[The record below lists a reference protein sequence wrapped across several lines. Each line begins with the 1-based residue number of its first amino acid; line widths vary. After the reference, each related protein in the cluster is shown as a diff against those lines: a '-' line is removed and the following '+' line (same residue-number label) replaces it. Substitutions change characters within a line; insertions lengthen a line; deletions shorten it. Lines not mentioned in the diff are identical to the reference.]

1 MYAKIVDGALAK
13 YPYSLAE
20 MRAENPKVEISDA
33 PSDATLALCS
43 AKRATLG
50 PAPIK
55 SSRTH
60 TFERTFFD
68 NTDGS
73 VQIVY
78 EAHELSRGLAEF
90 NMRDARNSA
99 LTRCDW
105 VITRA
110 FEDGTPVPAAY
121 LAYRQALRDL
131 PSQPGFPYDYV
142 WPQEPGSS
150 QA

>member
-1 MYAKIVDGALAK
+1 MYAKIVDGALVK
-13 YPYSLAE
+13 YPYSLEE
-20 MRAENPKVEISDA
+20 MRADNLDLEVLDA

-43 AKRATLG
+43 ARRATMG
-50 PAPIK
+50 PAPTK

-60 TFERTFFD
+60 SFSLSFSD
-68 NTDGS
+68 NADGS
-73 VQIVY
+73 VEIVY
-78 EAHELSRGLAEF
+78 AASELARGLAEF

-110 FEDGTPVPAAY
+110 YEEGAPVPAAY

-142 WPQEPGSS
+142 WPQDP

>member
-13 YPYSLAE
+13 YPYSVE
-20 MRAENPKVEISDA
+20 DMRAEYPDVWVSEEPTDEE
-33 PSDATLALCS
+33 LASCS
-43 AKRATLG
+43 AKRAVMG
-50 PAPIK
+50 PNPTQ

-60 TFERTFFD
+60 SFSISAVNND
-68 NTDGS
+68 QGDVS
-73 VQIVY
+73 IVLVP
-78 EAHELSRGLAEF
+78 HELDRQLAEF

-110 FEDGTPVPAAY
+110 YEEGAPVPAAY

-142 WPQEPGSS
+142 WPQDPR
-150 QA
+150 A

>member
-1 MYAKIVDGALAK
+1 MYAKIVDGALVK
-13 YPYSLAE
+13 YPYSLEE
-20 MRAENPKVEISDA
+20 MRADNPNVEVSDT
-33 PSDATLALCS
+33 PSDATLFVCS
-43 AKRATLG
+43 AKRAIRG
-50 PAPIK
+50 PAPTQ

-60 TFERTFFD
+60 SFILSFLD
-68 NTDGS
+68 KTDGS
-73 VQIVY
+73 VEIIY
-78 EAHELSRGLAEF
+78 AARELDRRLAEF

-110 FEDGTPVPAAY
+110 FEEGNPVPAAY

-142 WPQEPGSS
+142 WPQEPSL
-150 QA
+150 

>member
-1 MYAKIVDGALAK
+1 
-13 YPYSLAE
+13 
-20 MRAENPKVEISDA
+20 MRGEHPDVWVSENPTDEE
-33 PSDATLALCS
+33 LAACN
-43 AKRATLG
+43 AKRAAMG
-50 PAPIK
+50 PSPTQ

-60 TFERTFFD
+60 SFSLSFTD
-68 NTDGS
+68 NADGS
-73 VQIVY
+73 ISIILVP
-78 EAHELSRGLAEF
+78 HELDRGLAEF

-110 FEDGTPVPAAY
+110 FEEGNPVPAAY

-131 PSQPGFPYDYV
+131 PSQAGFPYDYV
-142 WPQEPGSS
+142 WPQEP